1 MTNILNGRPQRAK
14 PNGISLTAND
24 AALVKAR
31 LMRGDRQSDIA
42 ADFRVN
48 GGRISEI
55 NTGKKFPD
63 VPPAPANSLN

>member
-1 MTNILNGRPQRAK
+1 MTNIPNGRPQRAK
-14 PNGISLTAND
+14 PNGISLTAKD
-24 AALVKAR
+24 AAVVKAR
-31 LMRGDRQSDIA
+31 IKRGDRQSDIA

-63 VPPAPANSLN
+63 VPPGTGQ